1 MANGAKRLPYGIS
14 NFFDLRRN
22 NQYYADK
29 TMYIPTLEDAGN
41 FLFLIRPRRFGKSI
55 FLSMLAEYYDIA
67 RQDRFDTL
75 FDGLWIQ
82 QHPTPEKGAY
92 QVIHMDFSQATAGLR
107 GTLKERFDK
116 YCCMIFESFADKY
129 AASYDEEFVPAVKQR
144 RPDSTDQLRFICQ
157 EAHKRGNQLYLI
169 IDEYD
174 NFTNNVLNEEG
185 EQVYHALTHATGF
198 YREVFK
204 VYKAN
209 FQRILMM
216 GVSPVTLDDLTS
228 GFNIALNITSDPRF
242 NMMLGFSETEVREMI
257 AYYQEVGLIKTDADT
272 LVEEMKPWYDNY
284 CFAEE
289 SFGVDPKMFN
299 SDMVIYYLRH
309 QIAFGTSPK
318 NMLDTNTRT
327 DYKKLKRLVELEGM
341 GTDQRSIIPNR
352 SLDIEHVA
360 NLSGADFDPQ
370 EQAVAS
376 HSERMRDKIRPE
388 KTQQADERQP
398 NKTTLRSND
407 RFGIIQQIT
416 AEGHIVGNLQLSF
429 PAEHIFDEGNF
440 ISLLYYYGMLTIAGT
455 KGDRLTLGI
464 PNNNVRK
471 QYYEYLLNECR
482 SMMRIDFSPLGDVFY
497 DMAYDGRWRPAF
509 EMIAS
514 QYAQVASVR
523 NAIQGERN
531 LQGFVMSTL
540 SLCSYYLMMPEVEMA
555 HGYCDIFLMPDHQ
568 RYPETAHSYILEL
581 KYLTAKDSQER
592 AEQQW
597 EEAVEQV
604 KRYAEDRKVK
614 LMSEGTELHLLVMQ
628 MRNTELLRLEEV
640 QASPLG

>member
-257 AYYQEVGLIKTDADT
+257 AYYQEVGLIKADADT

-341 GTDQRSIIPNR
+341 GTDQRSI
-352 SLDIEHVA
+352 L
-360 NLSGADFDPQ
+360 
-370 EQAVAS
+370 
-376 HSERMRDKIRPE
+376 
-388 KTQQADERQP
+388 
-398 NKTTLRSND
+398 
-407 RFGIIQQIT
+407 QQIT
-416 AEGHIVGNLQLSF
+416 AEGHIVGELQLSF

-514 QYAQVASVR
+514 QYAQVSSVR

-581 KYLTAKDSQER
+581 KYLTAKDSQEH

-597 EEAVEQV
+597 AEAVDQV

-614 LMSEGTELHLLVMQ
+614 LMSEGTTLHLLVMQ
-628 MRNTELLRLEEV
+628 MRTTELLRLEEV

>member
-82 QHPTPEKGAY
+82 RHPTQEKGAY

-107 GTLKERFDK
+107 GTLKERFDR
-116 YCCMIFESFADKY
+116 YCSTVFEVFADKY
-129 AASYDEEFVPAVKQR
+129 AAYYAPEFVQEVR
-144 RPDSTDQLRFICQ
+144 RREPDSTEQLRYICGR
-157 EAHKRGNQLYLI
+157 AHERGHQLYLI

-228 GFNIALNITSDPRF
+228 GFNIALNITADPSF

-257 AYYQEVGLIKTDADT
+257 AYYQQEGLIKADADT

-284 CFAEE
+284 CFAKA
-289 SFGVDPKMFN
+289 SLKTDPKMFN

-309 QIAFGTSPK
+309 QITHGTSPE

-341 GTDQRSIIPNR
+341 GTDQRSI
-352 SLDIEHVA
+352 L
-360 NLSGADFDPQ
+360 
-370 EQAVAS
+370 
-376 HSERMRDKIRPE
+376 
-388 KTQQADERQP
+388 
-398 NKTTLRSND
+398 
-407 RFGIIQQIT
+407 QQIA

-455 KGDRLTLGI
+455 EMDQLVLGI

-471 QYYEYLLNECR
+471 QYYEYILDDCRRDDSLNV
-482 SMMRIDFSPLGDVFY
+482 SDLQKAFHIMALQGD
-497 DMAYDGRWRPAF
+497 ARPALTL
-509 EMIAS
+509 IAEAYKAVS
-514 QYAQVASVR
+514 SVR
-523 NAIQGERN
+523 SAMQGERN
-531 LQGFVMSTL
+531 LQGFLTAYL
-540 SLCSYYLMMPEVEMA
+540 SLTALYLIAPEVEMA
-555 HGYCDIFLMPDHQ
+555 HGYCDIFLMPDRQ
-568 RYPETAHSYILEL
+568 RYPQVAHSFILEL

-592 AEQQW
+592 AERQW

-604 KRYAEDRKVK
+604 RKYAEDRKVK
-614 LMSEGTELHLLVMQ
+614 LMSEGTTLHLLVMQ
-628 MRNTELLRLEEV
+628 MRTTELLRLEEV
-640 QASPLG
+640 E

>member
-1 MANGAKRLPYGIS
+1 MGKIKLLPYGIS
-14 NFFDLRRN
+14 DFEDLRRQN
-22 NQYYADK
+22 RYYADK
-29 TMYIPTLEDAGN
+29 TMYIPKLEEASN

-55 FLSMLAEYYDIA
+55 FLSMLRCYYDLA
-67 RQDRFDTL
+67 KQDKFDEL
-75 FDGLWIQ
+75 FDGLWIKDN
-82 QHPTPEKGAY
+82 PTEGKGQY
-92 QVIHMDFSQATAGLR
+92 QVLYLDFSQATVGSLP
-107 GTLKERFDK
+107 LKQQFDE
-116 YCCMIFESFADKY
+116 YCCMKLESFADTY
-129 AASYDEEFVPAVKQR
+129 QRYYDEGFVEKVRAIH
-144 RPDSTDQLRFICQ
+144 PDSATQMKYICD
-157 EAHKRGNQLYLI
+157 EAKKRGHRLYLI

-228 GFNIALNITSDPRF
+228 GFNIALNITADPSF

-257 AYYQEVGLIKTDADT
+257 AYYQQEDLIKADANT

-284 CFAEE
+284 CFAKA
-289 SFGVDPKMFN
+289 SLKTDPKMFN

-309 QIAFGTSPK
+309 QIAHGTSPE

-341 GTDQRSIIPNR
+341 GTDQRSI
-352 SLDIEHVA
+352 L
-360 NLSGADFDPQ
+360 
-370 EQAVAS
+370 
-376 HSERMRDKIRPE
+376 
-388 KTQQADERQP
+388 
-398 NKTTLRSND
+398 
-407 RFGIIQQIT
+407 QQIA

-455 KGDRLTLGI
+455 EMDQLVLGI

-471 QYYEYLLNECR
+471 QYYEYILDDCRRDDSLNV
-482 SMMRIDFSPLGDVFY
+482 SDLQKAFHTMALQGD
-497 DMAYDGRWRPAF
+497 ARPALTL
-509 EMIAS
+509 IAEAYKAVS
-514 QYAQVASVR
+514 SVR
-523 NAIQGERN
+523 SAMQGERN
-531 LQGFVMSTL
+531 LQGFLTAYL
-540 SLCSYYLMMPEVEMA
+540 SLTALYLIAPEVEMA
-555 HGYCDIFLMPDHQ
+555 HGYCDIFLMPDRQ
-568 RYPETAHSYILEL
+568 RYPQVAHSFILEL

-604 KRYAEDRKVK
+604 RKYAEDRKVK
-614 LMSEGTELHLLVMQ
+614 LMSEGTTLHLLVMQ
-628 MRNTELLRLEEV
+628 MRTTELLRLEEV
-640 QASPLG
+640 E